1 MDQENYGTMI
11 NTYVREMQAIIKAL
25 GGYIE
30 DVSGDEIL
38 GYFGNFGTRGEK
50 EDAVRCVT
58 MASEMVAKLEE
69 LVSGFKETYSLPED
83 LYMRVGISSG
93 EAMVGKTEGARA
105 IYTANGDVVNLGA
118 KLEKKVKDISAK
130 GGILLSESTGR
141 CVAGDFRLEQL
152 EMDIEGEAPVAYAV
166 TGRA

>member
-1 MDQENYGTMI
+1 MFQET
-11 NTYVREMQAIIKAL
+11 
-25 GGYIE
+25 
-30 DVSGDEIL
+30 VSSGISATS
-38 GYFGNFGTRGEK
+38 GPMARGRM
-50 EDAVRCVT
+50 RCVT
-58 MASEMVAKLEE
+58 MASEMVAKLKE
-69 LVSGFKETYSLPED
+69 VVPGFKETYGLPED

-93 EAMVGKTEGARA
+93 EAMVGKTEAARA

-141 CVAGDFRLEQL
+141 CVAGDFRLEQH
-152 EMDIEGEAPVAYAV
+152 EMDIEGEALVAYAV